1 MHFNNLLLFG
11 LLLLCAGCTTDI
23 GGTIKGKGVQSV
35 SVDRRVDVQRPLS
48 GVFDAH
54 TGNLNVAIAGLIVNE
69 MDKNKIAKLSATM
82 QENEIRIP
90 EMVRAQV
97 TDLLQKEK
105 GIQVVT
111 NAADAVLVVSIRQY
125 GFDGGNSEDSKNTP
139 FIELS
144 AELTRKGE
152 RLWKG
157 VAAAPPMRPGNPK
170 ARLQEYQTQPN
181 LLREHWRIQ
190 IDRTARKL
198 LTVKQTP

>member
-1 MHFNNLLLFG
+1 MRFNILLIGSLLF
-11 LLLLCAGCTTDI
+11 LCVGCTTDI
-23 GGTIKGKGVQSV
+23 GNTVKSKGLGSISV
-35 SVDRRVDVQRPLS
+35 ERRVDVQSPMS
-48 GVFDAH
+48 GSFDAH

-97 TDLLQKEK
+97 IELLQKEK

-111 NAADAVLVVSIRQY
+111 NAADAILVVAIRQY
-125 GFDGGNSEDSKNTP
+125 GFDGGNSADSKNTP

-157 VAAAPPMRPGNPK
+157 VAAAPPMRLGNPK
-170 ARLQEYQTQPN
+170 AQLQEYQTQPA

-198 LTVKQTP
+198 LTVK